1 MDYSIVDMG
10 DDMKLRIRELREDR
24 DLPQKTVAEYL
35 LCDQSLYSK
44 YERGE
49 RPLPLEL
56 ADRLA
61 DYFDTS
67 VDYLLS
73 RTDQQEPYPKSKRK

>member
-1 MDYSIVDMG
+1 
-10 DDMKLRIRELREDR
+10 MKLRIRDLREDA
-24 DLPQKTVAEYL
+24 DLTQKEVARQL

-56 ADRLA
+56 AVRLA
-61 DYFDTS
+61 DLYGVTL
-67 VDYLLS
+67 DYLTGRS
-73 RTDQQEPYPKSKRK
+73 DDPGR